1 MHDIDQTNGR
11 ANIAFLGKRDDVWH
25 RMGQEMRPGMSIDA
39 WAMAAGLNWRAVKV
53 PALAALTGDQ
63 WDHIDASKRFMPV
76 DGQNFLVRSD
86 NGHPL
91 GYVSDR
97 YQPVQPADV
106 LAWFDRYIAVD
117 DRQRVR
123 RSPR

>member
-97 YQPVQPADV
+97 
-106 LAWFDRYIAVD
+106 
-117 DRQRVR
+117 
-123 RSPR
+123 